1 MRISDPRFAFII
13 HPIEPREDV
22 RRRYPWLARVL
33 PEGWIHFFSGLW
45 PPLKLSDI
53 EGIESRSTGERIR
66 GWLLACPLTP
76 QRMRTSR
83 LEFVYRKIIQTGRLA
98 ERLGAHIVG
107 LGAWTAAIGDAG
119 ETVAR
124 ALDIPVT
131 TGDSY
136 TVAVA
141 VAQLQRAAQLLEV
154 VPWEGATV
162 AVVGATGAIGRAA
175 ADVLADQVERV
186 LLIGRRARG
195 LQRVAD
201 ELQTRPRRATIEV
214 TTDLQRL
221 EEAPFVLSATTAGR
235 AIIHP
240 RHLRPGSVVL
250 DVALPRDVSRQVS
263 RRRDDVLVLD
273 GGIVRVPG
281 PVDFHFN
288 FGLPRGLAYACMAE
302 TMILTLERRFECYT
316 IGRRISTDKVREI
329 ARLGAYHGF
338 ELAPL
343 MSLGRR
349 VRSLQWERVRHAARQ
364 ALAQRM

>member
-1 MRISDPRFAFII
+1 MTKDIPRFAFII
-13 HPIEPREDV
+13 HPIDPREDV
-22 RRRYPWLARVL
+22 RRRYPWLAKVL
-33 PEGWIHFFSGLW
+33 PEGWIHYLSGLW

-53 EGIESRSTGERIR
+53 EGVESRATGERIR

-76 QRMRTSR
+76 QRMRTST
-83 LEFVYRKIIQTGRLA
+83 LDFVYRKIIQTGRLA
-98 ERLGAHIVG
+98 ERLGAQIVG

-124 ALDIPVT
+124 ALRIPVT

-141 VAQLQRAAQLLEV
+141 LEQLRRAARTLAV
-154 VPWEGATV
+154 TPWEGATV

-175 ADVLADQVERV
+175 ADILADEVERV
-186 LLIGRRARG
+186 LLIGRRPRLLAQVEAA
-195 LQRVAD
+195 LNA
-201 ELQTRPRRATIEV
+201 RPRRATVEA

-221 EEAPFVLSATTAGR
+221 AEAAFILSATTAGR

-240 RHLRPGSVVL
+240 QHLRPGAVVL
-250 DVALPRDVSRQVS
+250 DVALPRDVSLRVS
-263 RRRDDVLVLD
+263 RQRDDVLVLD
-273 GGIVRVPG
+273 GGIVQVPG

-288 FGLPRGLAYACMAE
+288 FGLPRKLAYACMAE

-316 IGRRISTDKVREI
+316 IGRNIPADKVHEI

-338 ELAPL
+338 EVAPL

-349 VRSLQWERVRHAARQ
+349 VRSTQWERVRAAARQ
-364 ALAQRM
+364 AHAA